1 MYRIIAKSRYGTE
14 TIDECKTRSE
24 AIYLANEYRM
34 AYGSEFSI
42 YIKKNGKYI

>member
-1 MYRIIAKSRYGTE
+1 MYKIVAKSRYGVE
-14 TIDECKTRSE
+14 IVDEAKTRSE